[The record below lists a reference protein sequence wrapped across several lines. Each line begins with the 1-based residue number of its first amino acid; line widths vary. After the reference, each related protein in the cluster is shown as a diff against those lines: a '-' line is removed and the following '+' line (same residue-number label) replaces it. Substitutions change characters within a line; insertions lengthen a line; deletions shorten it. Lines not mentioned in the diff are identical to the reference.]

1 MNGGVLLE
9 KLVSKG
15 IMAILPV
22 YIGDSGNCTYAYT
35 KSGVVE
41 LSFTIKT
48 VIKNLC
54 EYYYLD
60 LKSCNKTY
68 GGLLSSKYRPPIPFN
83 RDNIFIQFKTRV
95 PIGKHDGAYGYFNIN
110 SIKGV
115 KGLEKN
121 TIISLIDD
129 QEIEV
134 LSSKY
139 TVEKYI
145 NNGEIVR
152 KLIKDNKYI
161 YPKDASNLYDEEN
174 TPATKSDIALLYLK
188 MLEIKERLE

>member
-1 MNGGVLLE
+1 ME

-15 IMAILPV
+15 IMALVPV
-22 YIGDSGNCTYAYT
+22 YKKDRGNCTCAYT
-35 KSGVVE
+35 NEGKIE
-41 LSFTIKT
+41 LDLTIKT

-68 GGLLSSKYRPPIPFN
+68 GSLLSSKYRPPIPFN
-83 RDNIFIQFKTRV
+83 KDNIFVQFKTRI
-95 PIGKHDGAYGYFNIN
+95 PIGRHDGAHGYFNLN

-115 KGLEKN
+115 KSKGKN
-121 TIISLIDD
+121 TIIYLRNN
-129 QEIEV
+129 EELEV
-134 LSSKY
+134 LMSNY
-139 TVEKYI
+139 TVKKYI

-152 KLIKDNKYI
+152 KLIKDNKLNC
-161 YPKDASNLYDEEN
+161 SRETLSFYDEEN

-188 MLEIKERLE
+188 MLEIREKLE